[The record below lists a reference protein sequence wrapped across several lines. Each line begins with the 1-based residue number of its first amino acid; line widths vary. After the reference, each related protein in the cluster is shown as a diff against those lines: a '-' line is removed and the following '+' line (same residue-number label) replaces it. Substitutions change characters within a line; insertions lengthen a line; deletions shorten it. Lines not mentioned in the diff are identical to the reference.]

1 MYVSYT
7 TVQIVY
13 DLLPHVLPGERG
25 YQTLLALLIPV
36 AMAAVMI
43 AGRGAALLVIGLIAA
58 GQMVLAGVLDG
69 VTVAHLSTPAS
80 SFGLGARTGSV
91 AKAGAQT
98 SLLYICGSLPLF
110 LGGELSRPAQTI
122 RRGLLGAFALTGLVV
137 VLAVAPLAAAP
148 GLLHTDIPG
157 VSVPSSSP
165 ARRWPG

>member
-110 LGGELSRPAQTI
+110 LGGGCPGPP
-122 RRGLLGAFALTGLVV
+122 RRSGADCWARL
-137 VLAVAPLAAAP
+137 P
-148 GLLHTDIPG
+148 
-157 VSVPSSSP
+157 SP
-165 ARRWPG
+165 AWSWYWRSRHWPPRRACCTPTFPASVWPCG